1 MTAGL
6 TAGGNRSAALDLRKV
21 RRSFARA
28 AASYDG
34 ADVLQTEVRD
44 RLLDRLQWVQLQP
57 RRILDLGTGTGRALP
72 ALAARFPDAELVG
85 LDITPAMLRVAA
97 SRPGNTAGNEPLLV
111 CADAARLPFPDQSMD
126 LVFSSLA
133 IHWSPALDE
142 VLAEV
147 RRVLRHPGLFT
158 FTTPG
163 PESYR
168 ELRMAWRAVDQSPH
182 VIPFPEMR
190 ALGDG
195 LVRAGLAEPVMDTDT
210 LILKYH
216 SFGELVADLRA
227 TGTTNASAGRNPGLT
242 GRQAWARLEAAYEKE
257 RGTDGLLPASVEIV
271 FGQAWAPGTSR
282 QRHAPGDEISVPL
295 DSLGRRSGT
304 VLTASDKQLF
314 RKT

>member
-1 MTAGL
+1 MTAGSNPNG
-6 TAGGNRSAALDLRKV
+6 TPPIDLRKV

-34 ADVLQTEVRD
+34 ADVLQAEVRD
-44 RLLDRLQWVQLQP
+44 RLLERLQWVQLQP

-72 ALAARFPDAELVG
+72 ALAARYPDAEILG
-85 LDITPAMLRVAA
+85 LDITPAMLQVAA
-97 SRPGNTAGNEPLLV
+97 HRPDGAAGDRPLLV

-133 IHWSPALDE
+133 IHWSPVLDE

-158 FTTPG
+158 FTAPG

-168 ELRMAWRAVDQSPH
+168 ELRAAWRAVDQTPH

-210 LILKYH
+210 LTLRYRR
-216 SFGELVADLRA
+216 FEQLVADLRA

-242 GRQAWARLEAAYEKE
+242 GRQAWARLAAAYEKE
-257 RGTDGLLPASVEIV
+257 RDTDGLLPATVEIV
-271 FGQAWAPGTSR
+271 FGQAWAPG
-282 QRHAPGDEISVPL
+282 APRRRRSPLDEISVPL
-295 DSLGRRSGT
+295 DNLGRRPP
-304 VLTASDKQLF
+304 
-314 RKT
+314 

>member
-1 MTAGL
+1 MTSPPIDQ
-6 TAGGNRSAALDLRKV
+6 RQV
-21 RRSFARA
+21 RRSFSRA
-28 AASYDG
+28 AGSYDD

-44 RLLDRLQWVQLQP
+44 RLLERLDWIQLEP
-57 RRILDLGTGTGRALP
+57 RRVLDLGTGTGKALA
-72 ALAARFPDAELVG
+72 ALAARFPGAEILG
-85 LDITPAMLRVAA
+85 LDLTPAMLRVA
-97 SRPGNTAGNEPLLV
+97 SRQAAADRTPLLV
-111 CADAARLPFPDQSMD
+111 CADAARLPLPDQSVD

-168 ELRMAWRAVDQSPH
+168 ELRRAWQAVDQSPH

-210 LILKYH
+210 LTLRYRE
-216 SFGELVADLRA
+216 FTQLVADLRS
-227 TGTTNASAGRNPGLT
+227 TGTTNASAGRRPGLT
-242 GRQAWARLEAAYEKE
+242 GRKAWSRLTAAYERE
-257 RGTDGLLPASVEIV
+257 RGADGLLPATVEVV
-271 FGQAWAPGTSR
+271 FGQAWAAGAPRRRRSR
-282 QRHAPGDEISVPL
+282 DDEISVPV
-295 DSLGRRSGT
+295 DRLGHRDG
-304 VLTASDKQLF
+304 
-314 RKT
+314 

>member
-1 MTAGL
+1 MKPGMTAGSSP
-6 TAGGNRSAALDLRKV
+6 TAAIDLWKV
-21 RRSFARA
+21 RRTFARA

-57 RRILDLGTGTGRALP
+57 LRILDLGTGTGRALP
-72 ALAARFPDAELVG
+72 ALAARFPEAELVG
-85 LDITPAMLRVAA
+85 LDITPAMLRIAA
-97 SRPGNTAGNEPLLV
+97 SQPGNAAGHGPLFV

-133 IHWSPALDE
+133 IHWSPALDD
-142 VLAEV
+142 VLTEV

-163 PESYR
+163 PDAYR
-168 ELRMAWRAVDQSPH
+168 ELRAAWRAVDTSPH
-182 VIPFPEMR
+182 VMPFPEMR

-210 LILKYH
+210 LILKYR
-216 SFGELVADLRA
+216 SFGQLVADLRA

-242 GRQAWARLEAAYEKE
+242 GRQAWSRLAAAYEKE
-257 RGTDGLLPASVEIV
+257 RGADGLLPATVEIV

-282 QRHAPGDEISVPL
+282 RRHAPGDEISVPL
-295 DSLGRRSGT
+295 DSLSRRP
-304 VLTASDKQLF
+304 A
-314 RKT
+314 